1 MHCLANLELMPPIG
15 LLRLRLLPV
24 VVVVIVSSW
33 NLIHGFNHI
42 EGNQRR
48 CSALILIDRRCKCLR
63 R

>member
-1 MHCLANLELMPPIG
+1 MHCQANLELMPPIG
-15 LLRLRLLPV
+15 LLRLLLLV
-24 VVVVIVSSW
+24 VVVVSSW

-48 CSALILIDRRCKCLR
+48 CSALIVVDRRCKCLR

>member
-15 LLRLRLLPV
+15 LLRLRLLLV
-24 VVVVIVSSW
+24 VVVSSW

-48 CSALILIDRRCKCLR
+48 CSALIVVDRRCKCLR